1 MSTLY
6 LARVLG
12 RAPVTTGESEFAQ
25 LAGVGG
31 ERVVVECVTVH
42 PDAGLPP
49 YAEDQ
54 ESRDAARRFVL
65 RLLTDGDEAG
75 DDDDLEQAMAR
86 QDAADE
92 DDFVR
97 EAVPAV
103 RRLRLLDVEFD
114 DGFWQ
119 EHGDQWWAAAE
130 VVPGVPVREWLAQP
144 SDSCPYQVAVFE
156 AVLSPGVLRRPRRE
170 AFGSA
175 AYW

>member
-12 RAPVTTGESEFAQ
+12 HEPV
-25 LAGVGG
+25 
-31 ERVVVECVTVH
+31 VVVECVTVH

-49 YAEDQ
+49 HAADQ

-65 RLLTDGDEAG
+65 RLLADGDEAG
-75 DDDDLEQAMAR
+75 DDEDMEQALAR
-86 QDAADE
+86 RDAAD
-92 DDFVR
+92 DGGFVA
-97 EAVPAV
+97 EAVPGV
-103 RRLRLLDVEFD
+103 RRVRVLDIGFD
-114 DGFWQ
+114 DAFWQ
-119 EHGDQWWAAAE
+119 EHRDQWWATAE

-156 AVLSPGVLRRPRRE
+156 AVLRPGVLRRPRRE
-170 AFGSA
+170 AFAST

>member
-12 RAPVTTGESEFAQ
+12 YEPATTVEPEYM
-25 LAGVGG
+25 LAGNGCQ
-31 ERVVVECVTVH
+31 RVVVECVTVH

-49 YAEDQ
+49 DAEDA
-54 ESRDAARRFVL
+54 ERRFVF

-75 DDDDLEQAMAR
+75 DDEDLEQAMAR

-92 DDFVR
+92 DDFVQ
-97 EAVPAV
+97 EAVPVV
-103 RRLRLLDVEFD
+103 RRLRLLDIGFD
-114 DGFWQ
+114 DEFWQ
-119 EHGDQWWAAAE
+119 EHRAQWWAAAE

-144 SDSCPYQVAVFE
+144 SDSCPYQVAAFE

-170 AFGSA
+170 PFGSA